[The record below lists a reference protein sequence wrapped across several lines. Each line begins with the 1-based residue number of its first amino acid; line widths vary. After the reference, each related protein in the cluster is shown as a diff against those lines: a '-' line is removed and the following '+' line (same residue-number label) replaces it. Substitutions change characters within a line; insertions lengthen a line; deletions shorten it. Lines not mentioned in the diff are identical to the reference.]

1 MQTHI
6 LGMRRALFTRT
17 GARQA
22 NVETSITGEV
32 NTTFS
37 DILVENPQAL
47 MKFLGE
53 TEEEMRVARLILN
66 TPENPDRYETMR
78 AIAGVLTDLTTNP
91 LAKTDV
97 QIRGIPRAM
106 SVESYIS
113 RIYAINR
120 GVVRPQYVG
129 TEAVLQSLRFKKHEF
144 LTAILTDPKLGR
156 AFLEMA
162 RTQKPLS
169 PQRNAEFTTA

>member
-1 MQTHI
+1 
-6 LGMRRALFTRT
+6 
-17 GARQA
+17 
-22 NVETSITGEV
+22 
-32 NTTFS
+32 
-37 DILVENPQAL
+37 
-47 MKFLGE
+47 
-53 TEEEMRVARLILN
+53 MRVARLILN

-113 RIYAINR
+113 GIYAINR
-120 GVVRPQYVG
+120 GCSSTIRGYG
-129 TEAVLQSLRFKKHEF
+129 SCTQSLRFKKHEF
-144 LTAILTDPKLGR
+144 LTAILTDPKLGK

-169 PQRNAEFTTA
+169 PQKRSLQLH